1 MEKCAGPRGLSAMTV
16 KPQSVRHLMPFAK
29 SMERYYAQM
38 ESALFAAEIACG
50 ETDHSQFCHREER
63 ECAFRAKERIVKDI
77 PPLCFVH
84 VLRRLFP
91 EEEKGEEVKQQ

>member
-1 MEKCAGPRGLSAMTV
+1 MTDITA
-16 KPQSVRHLMPFAK
+16 KSQSVRHLMPFAK
-29 SMERYYAQM
+29 SMERYHAQM

-50 ETDHSQFCHREER
+50 ETDHSQFCHREEK

-77 PPLCFVH
+77 PPLCYVH

-91 EEEKGEEVKQQ
+91 EEKKEGEQSA

>member
-1 MEKCAGPRGLSAMTV
+1 MTD
-16 KPQSVRHLMPFAK
+16 KLQSVRPLMPLTK
-29 SMERYYAQM
+29 LMERYHAQI

-50 ETDHSQFCHREER
+50 ETDHSQFCHREEK

-77 PPLCFVH
+77 SPLCFVH

-91 EEEKGEEVKQQ
+91 EEKKEGEQ

>member
-1 MEKCAGPRGLSAMTV
+1 MTD
-16 KPQSVRHLMPFAK
+16 KSQSVRHLMPFSK
-29 SMERYYAQM
+29 RMERYHAQM

-50 ETDHSQFCHREER
+50 QTDHSQFYHREEK

-77 PPLCFVH
+77 PPLCYVH

-91 EEEKGEEVKQQ
+91 EEKKNKINT

>member
-1 MEKCAGPRGLSAMTV
+1 MTDKSQSA
-16 KPQSVRHLMPFAK
+16 RHLMPFSK
-29 SMERYYAQM
+29 RMERYHAQM

-50 ETDHSQFCHREER
+50 ETHHSQFCCREEK

-77 PPLCFVH
+77 PPLCYVH

-91 EEEKGEEVKQQ
+91 EEKKDKTDT